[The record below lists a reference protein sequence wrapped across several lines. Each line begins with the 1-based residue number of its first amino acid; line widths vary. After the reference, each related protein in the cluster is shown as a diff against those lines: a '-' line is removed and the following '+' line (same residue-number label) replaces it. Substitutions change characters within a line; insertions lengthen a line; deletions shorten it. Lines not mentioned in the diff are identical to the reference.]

1 MDVSGQQEHK
11 SKQALK
17 MKRDWNLRAAQDAI
31 AFTSPYMERRELPEL
46 FQHGRQQAHML
57 THDSFKELA
66 FDPTGKRMLDI
77 GCGIGRLFSGFT
89 EMFTEIWGVDVS
101 EELIQQAT
109 RLHTSP
115 SVRFIENSGYDL
127 TGIPDDHR
135 VLRPGGVFQLHFRTN
150 KRRIRN
156 YVYWRLP
163 GLMKRPSQILFR
175 LLLLYPLRRL
185 PVATPHIPDPGHRA
199 SWIGSGFTTA
209 EVEGH
214 LIQLGFVGVRT
225 LADQMYLEGMK
236 FWVIGR
242 KPPVCVTG

>member
-31 AFTSPYMERRELPEL
+31 AFTSPYMERRELPGL

-57 THDSFKELA
+57 THDTFKELA

-101 EELIQQAT
+101 EELIQQAKK
-109 RLHTSP
+109 LHASP

-127 TGIPDDHR
+127 AGIPADHFDFVFSFNTLQFVPQKWMALNYLAEIYR
-135 VLRPGGVFQLHFRTN
+135 VLRPDGVFQLHFRTN
-150 KRRIRN
+150 KRRILT
-156 YVYWRLP
+156 LP
-163 GLMKRPSQILFR
+163 PVSR
-175 LLLLYPLRRL
+175 
-185 PVATPHIPDPGHRA
+185 PVALRV
-199 SWIGSGFTTA
+199 F
-209 EVEGH
+209 
-214 LIQLGFVGVRT
+214 L
-225 LADQMYLEGMK
+225 
-236 FWVIGR
+236 
-242 KPPVCVTG
+242 